1 MDIQRI
7 FRGKFGK
14 LGGLVFRHA
23 VNRATQ
29 RGKVAG
35 ELCEILGLIGAA
47 GRVRFGVKI
56 QHERPLQTSEIDG
69 IASAI
74 GDGDIGQRVVYFG
87 HISFLFKNLVGQIS
101 FAIGR

>member
-35 ELCEILGLIGAA
+35 ELCEILGLIGATR
-47 GRVRFGVKI
+47 RVRFGVKI
-56 QHERPLQTSEIDG
+56 QHERSLQTSKIDR
-69 IASAI
+69 IAGAI

-87 HISFLFKNLVGQIS
+87 HISFLFKNRVGPIS

>member
-35 ELCEILGLIGAA
+35 ELFEILGFIGATR
-47 GRVRFGVKI
+47 RVRFGVKI
-56 QHERPLQTSEIDG
+56 QHERSLQTSKIDR
-69 IASAI
+69 IAGAI

-87 HISFLFKNLVGQIS
+87 HISFLFKNRVGPIS